1 MSVRVLM
8 VDDEQDITTS
18 VSRGLEQRGF
28 KVTSF
33 NSPVEALNHYKKESY
48 DIILLDIR
56 MPEMTGFELARSIWK
71 IDGNAKV
78 CFMTSFEIYEEEA
91 ARVFPSL
98 RNPCFFRKPIGIDQ
112 FAKHINTQLGSESA
126 DLTTI
131 N

>member
-1 MSVRVLM
+1 MSAHVLM
-8 VDDEQDITTS
+8 VDDEHDITTV

-28 KVTSF
+28 KVTTF
-33 NSPVEALNHYKKESY
+33 NNPAEALNHYKPHAF

-56 MPEMTGFELARSIWK
+56 MPQMTGFALARAIWK
-71 IDGNAKV
+71 MDDNAKI

-91 ARVFPSL
+91 AAVFPTL
-98 RNPCFFRKPIGIDQ
+98 RTPCFLRKPMGLDHL
-112 FAKHINTQLGSESA
+112 AKHIHTQLGSDSA

>member
-1 MSVRVLM
+1 MAVRVLI
-8 VDDEQDITTS
+8 VDDEQDITTV

-28 KVTSF
+28 SVTSF
-33 NSPVEALNHYKKESY
+33 SSPIEALSNYKGESF

-56 MPEMTGFELARSIWK
+56 MPEMTGFEHAR
-71 IDGNAKV
+71 V

-98 RNPCFFRKPIGIDQ
+98 RKPCFLRKPIGLDQ
-112 FAKHINTQLGSESA
+112 LANHIHSQLGSESA

>member
-1 MSVRVLM
+1 MAVRVLI
-8 VDDEQDITTS
+8 VDDEQDITTV

-28 KVTSF
+28 SVTSF
-33 NSPVEALNHYKKESY
+33 SSPIEALSNYKGESF

-71 IDGNAKV
+71 IDEHARV

-98 RNPCFFRKPIGIDQ
+98 RKPCFLRKPIGLDQ
-112 FAKHINTQLGSESA
+112 LANHIHSQLGSESA